1 MCDISEYWRC
11 VLEAKGHKINLGLR
25 PKIVKVLRSFKY

>member
-1 MCDISEYWRC
+1 MRCDISEYWRC

-25 PKIVKVLRSFKY
+25 LKAN